1 MKPTK
6 ESMDMVVDLIS
17 MVYSEIARDNVML
30 REQVKALQGRI
41 TKENMDM
48 VELAYNKLSMIHS
61 ETMLDNVRLQE
72 QIKALQGR
80 ITFIGWLKYK
90 FGGCNK

>member
-1 MKPTK
+1 M
-6 ESMDMVVDLIS
+6 
-17 MVYSEIARDNVML
+17 NV
-30 REQVKALQGRI
+30 

-61 ETMLDNVRLQE
+61 ETMLDNIRLR
-72 QIKALQGR
+72 KALQGR

-90 FGGCNK
+90 FSEIKDKNHGL

>member
-1 MKPTK
+1 MDDSASTGEGRRTQDREEEMKPTK

-41 TKENMDM
+41 T
-48 VELAYNKLSMIHS
+48 
-61 ETMLDNVRLQE
+61 
-72 QIKALQGR
+72 
-80 ITFIGWLKYK
+80 FIGWLKYK
-90 FGGCNK
+90 FGGCNDSTS

>member
-1 MKPTK
+1 M
-6 ESMDMVVDLIS
+6 
-17 MVYSEIARDNVML
+17 N
-30 REQVKALQGRI
+30 I

-61 ETMLDNVRLQE
+61 ETMLDNIQLRE

-80 ITFIGWLKYK
+80 ITFIGWLKYRFREIK
-90 FGGCNK
+90 ERNYE

>member
-1 MKPTK
+1 
-6 ESMDMVVDLIS
+6 
-17 MVYSEIARDNVML
+17 
-30 REQVKALQGRI
+30 
-41 TKENMDM
+41 M

-61 ETMLDNVRLQE
+61 ETMLDNIQLRE

-90 FGGCNK
+90 LREKNT

>member
-1 MKPTK
+1 M
-6 ESMDMVVDLIS
+6 
-17 MVYSEIARDNVML
+17 NV
-30 REQVKALQGRI
+30 

-61 ETMLDNVRLQE
+61 ETMLDNIQLRE

-90 FGGCNK
+90 FREKNGG

>member
-1 MKPTK
+1 MKP
-6 ESMDMVVDLIS
+6 
-17 MVYSEIARDNVML
+17 
-30 REQVKALQGRI
+30 

-61 ETMLDNVRLQE
+61 EAMLDNVRLQE

-90 FGGCNK
+90 FGGWNDSTS

>member
-1 MKPTK
+1 MN
-6 ESMDMVVDLIS
+6 L
-17 MVYSEIARDNVML
+17 
-30 REQVKALQGRI
+30 

-61 ETMLDNVRLQE
+61 ETMLDNVTLRE
-72 QIKALQGR
+72 QVKALQGR

-90 FGGCNK
+90 FGGRNDSTS

>member
-1 MKPTK
+1 M
-6 ESMDMVVDLIS
+6 
-17 MVYSEIARDNVML
+17 NV
-30 REQVKALQGRI
+30 

-48 VELAYNKLSMIHS
+48 VELAYNKLSMMHS
-61 ETMLDNVRLQE
+61 EAMLDNVQLRE

-90 FGGCNK
+90 FRSDE

>member
-1 MKPTK
+1 M
-6 ESMDMVVDLIS
+6 
-17 MVYSEIARDNVML
+17 NV
-30 REQVKALQGRI
+30 

-61 ETMLDNVRLQE
+61 ETMFDNIQLRE

-80 ITFIGWLKYK
+80 ITFIGWLKYRFREIK
-90 FGGCNK
+90 EKNT

>member
-1 MKPTK
+1 MKP
-6 ESMDMVVDLIS
+6 
-17 MVYSEIARDNVML
+17 
-30 REQVKALQGRI
+30 

-90 FGGCNK
+90 FGGCNDSTS

>member
-1 MKPTK
+1 M
-6 ESMDMVVDLIS
+6 
-17 MVYSEIARDNVML
+17 NV
-30 REQVKALQGRI
+30 

-48 VELAYNKLSMIHS
+48 VELAYNKLSMMHS
-61 ETMLDNVRLQE
+61 ETMHDNAQLRE

-90 FGGCNK
+90 FGGKNDRP

>member
-1 MKPTK
+1 M
-6 ESMDMVVDLIS
+6 
-17 MVYSEIARDNVML
+17 NV
-30 REQVKALQGRI
+30 

-61 ETMLDNVRLQE
+61 EPMLDNIQLRE

-90 FGGCNK
+90 LREKNT

>member
-41 TKENMDM
+41 T
-48 VELAYNKLSMIHS
+48 
-61 ETMLDNVRLQE
+61 
-72 QIKALQGR
+72 
-80 ITFIGWLKYK
+80 FIGWLKYK